1 MLLLTFGN
9 RHTVVVVLL
18 SDAVPISG
26 QPSLLRKPYFFFFLL
41 LSADRSA
48 LLGRGRGGEAD
59 RREKTEAQLSFS
71 VELEYQSIF
80 RSLVET
86 PLLDLITQAVFFA
99 SNKKP
104 PPAFP
109 LSCDLLLGLLPRLLR
124 SQPIKSES
132 LGARTKSVTSKLV
145 SPEVP
150 PFGFECP
157 AS

>member
-26 QPSLLRKPYFFFFLL
+26 QPSLLRKPYFFFLL

-80 RSLVET
+80 RSLVGI
-86 PLLDLITQAVFFA
+86 PLLDLITQAVF
-99 SNKKP
+99 
-104 PPAFP
+104 
-109 LSCDLLLGLLPRLLR
+109 LPRIR
-124 SQPIKSES
+124 NHHQH
-132 LGARTKSVTSKLV
+132 
-145 SPEVP
+145 
-150 PFGFECP
+150 FH
-157 AS
+157 